1 MIEFYM
7 LLKSNDYEVSIK
19 SFRIEFYTKP
29 LIFKTIGIKNY
40 VEILSKND
48 FNQNTYKK
56 MRTHTLLKFDVGLIL
71 HENS

>member
-40 VEILSKND
+40 VEILSKNN
-48 FNQNTYKK
+48 FNQNTYI
-56 MRTHTLLKFDVGLIL
+56 TN
-71 HENS
+71 ENTYLAEIRRRSYFT